1 MEKLPT
7 EMEENILSRLT
18 MEAALPAKQ
27 VCKKWRIFL
36 RSKTDKVGLLFTF
49 TYGDQNKNK
58 LSYCDQYDPILGKMN
73 YNYSYD
79 SIQNIHLRKF
89 VKDGSYINNILG
101 SCNGLV
107 CFGPGKSFKKD
118 FFICNPFTGEVVYVP
133 VWENWSCFV
142 SGLSG
147 FGYCH
152 STNEY
157 KIVSMHEIKYQDR
170 SNFQV
175 LIYTIGGGGWRSKGS
190 IQISPSDSAA
200 AGIYAN
206 GALHW
211 LREKDKIL
219 AFDLEDENF
228 QVIRLPRFE
237 YMSPLRLLGG
247 NYMYLVS
254 TSSSLSEPYCMDIWA
269 YKRKHTNAANGYNGV
284 KEKYN
289 YSKNSWN
296 WIKQFSIKLDKIDWW
311 FLKPLAIT
319 RNDKFLLGYTNE
331 TLYSYGL
338 KTSTK
343 NEIFNGRATGCN
355 RINVIPHANSIVSI
369 MSKSPQEVQVFL

>member
-27 VCKKWRIFL
+27 
-36 RSKTDKVGLLFTF
+36 
-49 TYGDQNKNK
+49 
-58 LSYCDQYDPILGKMN
+58 YDPILGKMN
-73 YNYSYD
+73 YNFSYD

-89 VKDGSYINNILG
+89 VKDDSYINNILG

-107 CFGPGKSFKKD
+107 CFGPGKSLKKK

-133 VWENWSCFV
+133 VWENWSCFM

-157 KIVSMHEIKYQDR
+157 KIDPS
-170 SNFQV
+170 
-175 LIYTIGGGGWRSKGS
+175 
-190 IQISPSDSAA
+190 ISPSDSAA

-211 LREKDKIL
+211 LRDKDKIV
-219 AFDLEDENF
+219 ASDLEDENF
-228 QVIRLPRFE
+228 QVIPLPRFE
-237 YMSPLRLLGG
+237 YMNALKLLGG
-247 NYMYLVS
+247 NNMYLMS

-269 YKRKHTNAANGYNGV
+269 CKRKHTNATNGCTGV

-289 YSKNSWN
+289 DKNSWN
-296 WIKQFSIKLDKIDWW
+296 WIKQFSIKLDRIDWW
-311 FLKPLAIT
+311 YLKPLAIT

-331 TLYSYGL
+331 TLHSYDL

-343 NEIFNGRATGCN
+343 NEISSMDVLRAATG
-355 RINVIPHANSIVSI
+355 
-369 MSKSPQEVQVFL
+369 